1 LTIIKRETCA
11 LYYLPVIISFHF
23 IKPETCA
30 LYYLPVI
37 ISFDFY

>member
-1 LTIIKRETCA
+1 LT
-11 LYYLPVIISFHF
+11 F